1 MMGDLAKL
9 LEGFDFSFG
18 GRAEAR
24 RGVEDGEG
32 VEEEEEEEG
41 YEVDSEDALSEA
53 SSSSSDESCSSSDA
67 GSGDERDALIKVC
80 GRRHLTEEIR
90 RALGER
96 GRHPRRPH
104 PARALLPP
112 RVVVCC
118 R

>member
-32 VEEEEEEEG
+32 EEEEEEES

-80 GRRHLTEEIR
+80 GRRHHAEENLNGLASRQASVADTLGARTPLVRSCR
-90 RALGER
+90 REL
-96 GRHPRRPH
+96 
-104 PARALLPP
+104 
-112 RVVVCC
+112 
-118 R
+118 